1 MVVLFKG
8 IKSNAAQYGYN
19 DFLDKLLSSAGFK
32 TGYINESYGEGEIKS
47 FCRWKVVQL
56 RYLPYDPFYTRFFWT
71 WIVELL
77 NASGLNEGCKK
88 QKRLI
93 FLVLCGIIKSKKRE
107 AKVISP
113 IAIFKIDR
121 QGSLIWRFSFCLE
134 TITIR

>member
-8 IKSNAAQYGYN
+8 IKSNATQYGYN

-77 NASGLNEGCKK
+77 NASGLNEGCK
-88 QKRLI
+88 
-93 FLVLCGIIKSKKRE
+93 IKSVYLIATRDLRISGCNFFYLKIKGLCDFLRKR
-107 AKVISP
+107 
-113 IAIFKIDR
+113 F
-121 QGSLIWRFSFCLE
+121 
-134 TITIR
+134 

>member
-8 IKSNAAQYGYN
+8 IKSNATQYGYN

-56 RYLPYDPFYTRFFWT
+56 RYLPYDSFYTRFFWT

-121 QGSLIWRFSFCLE
+121 QGSLIWR
-134 TITIR
+134 

>member
-8 IKSNAAQYGYN
+8 IKSNATQYGYN

-77 NASGLNEGCKK
+77 NASGLNEGCKNK
-88 QKRLI
+88 ECIFNCNKRFKNLWLQF
-93 FLVLCGIIKSKKRE
+93 FLSQNQGFMRLFEKTVLK
-107 AKVISP
+107 
-113 IAIFKIDR
+113 
-121 QGSLIWRFSFCLE
+121 
-134 TITIR
+134 

>member
-8 IKSNAAQYGYN
+8 IKSNATQYGYN

-77 NASGLNEGCKK
+77 NTSGLNEGV
-88 QKRLI
+88 R
-93 FLVLCGIIKSKKRE
+93 SKK
-107 AKVISP
+107 
-113 IAIFKIDR
+113 D
-121 QGSLIWRFSFCLE
+121 
-134 TITIR
+134 

>member
-8 IKSNAAQYGYN
+8 IKSNATQYGYN

-93 FLVLCGIIKSKKRE
+93 FLVLCGIIKSKK
-107 AKVISP
+107 K
-113 IAIFKIDR
+113 
-121 QGSLIWRFSFCLE
+121 GS
-134 TITIR
+134 